1 MALLKENTE
10 DAGRIVQGSPRS
22 SAPSLAEMILIGV
35 LLLFFALS
43 LLHFPAQMVG
53 TS

>member
-1 MALLKENTE
+1 MALLKQSTQ
-10 DAGRIVQGSPRS
+10 DGRRN

-43 LLHFPAQMVG
+43 LLHIPAQMLG